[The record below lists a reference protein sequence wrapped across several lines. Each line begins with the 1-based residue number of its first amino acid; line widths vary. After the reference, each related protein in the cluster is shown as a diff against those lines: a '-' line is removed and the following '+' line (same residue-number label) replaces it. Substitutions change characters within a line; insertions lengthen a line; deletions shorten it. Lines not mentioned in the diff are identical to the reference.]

1 MLKRSFLLI
10 SCVATLA
17 AGTFAQGTYNF
28 TGPAT
33 GEPART
39 KVAAV
44 KASIV
49 VNTSGVE
56 RAAFDVINQK
66 RVDSGLSPLVWSD
79 DLAQIARLHSH
90 NMAEQNFF
98 DHRDQANKLVNDR
111 AVDAGLKDWRAIGEN
126 IAFNRG
132 FKDPIE
138 KAVELWLDSS
148 GHRQNLMNP
157 MWNETAVGVAVG
169 PDGSYYFTQ
178 VFWFR

>member
-1 MLKRSFLLI
+1 MHKRFFLLV
-10 SCVATLA
+10 SLSAVFA
-17 AGTFAQGTYNF
+17 AGTFAQSTYNF
-28 TGPAT
+28 SGPTTADN
-33 GEPART
+33 ARPQL
-39 KVAAV
+39 AAV
-44 KASIV
+44 KASVV
-49 VNTSGVE
+49 VNTLSVE

-66 RVDSGLSPLVWSD
+66 RIDSGLSPLAWSD

-90 NMAEQNFF
+90 HMADQNFF

-157 MWNETAVGVAVG
+157 MWNQTAVGVAVG
-169 PDGSYYFTQ
+169 TDGSYYFTQ
-178 VFWFR
+178 VFWLR